1 MLKNL
6 SFNDHVTE
14 YNLWFEK
21 HPYVF
26 ETEVAAIKR
35 LLPQGDNLMS
45 LEVGSGTGKFAKSLG
60 IKEGLDPSANMCT
73 VAEEQGIDTF
83 VGFAEDMPYKSQ
95 QFDFVLMNF
104 CISYFENLQKAF
116 NEVFRVLKPG
126 GSLIVGFIEKNSR
139 IGQYYQTVKAQS
151 IFYKDAKFFSIEEVN
166 KGLINAGFGNLQF
179 SQTLFGDLASTNSVE
194 PSIPGYGKGSY
205 ILIKALK

>member
-95 QFDFVLMNF
+95 QFDFVLRNF

-151 IFYKDAKFFSIEEVN
+151 IFYKDAKFFSVEEVD